1 MSKKGNEKK
10 AEQLGMPYGTASN
23 ILKKKLLFDFVK
35 KSKLNYCYRCGKEI
49 NNIDDLSIEH
59 KEPWLDTENPIELF
73 FDLDNV
79 AYSHLSCNCSSIR
92 KEYCTKNGKRI
103 SKYNIDNRIKAPDG
117 MSYCWNC
124 KEFKNK
130 SEFQKDKTRF
140 NGLNDECKRCKQERR
155 KKYSGV
161 V

>member
-1 MSKKGNEKK
+1 MSKKGNDKK

-35 KSKLNYCYRCGKEI
+35 KSGLNCCYRCGKEI
-49 NNIDDLSIEH
+49 NNINDLSIEH
-59 KEPWLDTENPIELF
+59 KKPWLDAENPVELF
-73 FDLDNV
+73 FDLENI
-79 AYSHLSCNCSSIR
+79 AYSHLSCNSGSIR
-92 KEYCTKNGKRI
+92 KEYLTERGKEI
-103 SKYNIDNRIKAPDG
+103 SKYNIDNQIKAPEG

-130 SEFQKDKTRF
+130 SEFSKDKTNL
-140 NGLNDECKRCKQERR
+140 NGLDNECKSCKKERR
-155 KKYSGV
+155 KQYSGV